1 MFNYYNDFDYEM
13 SVWEVSAELEM
24 YAKREAKLSKKTG
37 VISTTA
43 GWRSDSYGSGYCAE
57 TSFDAIFDAY
67 NDYRA
72 TKVASGMYSDD
83 KYCY

>member
-1 MFNYYNDFDYEM
+1 MFYADLDYKM

-37 VISTTA
+37 VISTAA
-43 GWRSDSYGSGYCAE
+43 GWRSDSCGSGYCAG